1 MGKSASTLPAMVLTL
16 LIITTV
22 AGTSLGFIY
31 KLTQT
36 PIAEAAVLKQQEAIR
51 MVVPEFDNDPASEM
65 YELTS
70 EEGFVLKVFPAKKDG
85 ECIGAAIESV
95 TNLGFSG
102 EIKIMVGLE
111 PDGTIIDYQILEHKE
126 TPGLGT
132 KMVDWFKPAADGPEE
147 KSRSAFFDSLFGIKA
162 ADDEGGEDSQSILG
176 KNPGRINMTVKQD
189 GGEVDAITAATIT
202 SRAFLHA
209 VEVAYKTFTGQSDCA
224 SGATHLNEE
233 AAEKQS
239 TEVAEETVEQ

>member
-1 MGKSASTLPAMVLTL
+1 
-16 LIITTV
+16 
-22 AGTSLGFIY
+22 
-31 KLTQT
+31 
-36 PIAEAAVLKQQEAIR
+36 

-132 KMVDWFKPAADGPEE
+132 KMVDWFKPAADGAEE
-147 KSRSAFFDSLFGIKA
+147 KSRSAFFDQLFGIKA
-162 ADDEGGEDSQSILG
+162 AEGDGGENGQSILG

>member
-16 LIITTV
+16 LIITAV

-70 EEGFVLKVFPAKKDG
+70 EEGFTLKVFPAKKDG
-85 ECIGAAIESV
+85 QCIAAAIESV
-95 TNLGFSG
+95 SNRGFGG
-102 EIKIMVGLE
+102 EVKIMVGLE

-132 KMVDWFKPAADGPEE
+132 KMVDWFKPVAAGAEE
-147 KSRSAFFDSLFGIKA
+147 KSRSAFFDQLFGIKA
-162 ADDEGGEDSQSILG
+162 AEGDGGENGQSILG
-176 KNPGRINMTVKQD
+176 KNPGQINMTVKQD

-209 VEVAYKTFTGQSDCA
+209 VAVAYTTFTHNTDCE
-224 SGATHLNEE
+224 SGATKIEE
-233 AAEKQS
+233 APTREGAEQ
-239 TEVAEETVEQ
+239 

>member
-16 LIITTV
+16 LIITAV
-22 AGTSLGFIY
+22 AGTSLGFIF
-31 KLTQT
+31 KMTKG
-36 PIAEAAVLKQQEAIR
+36 PIEASAQQKQQEAIQLV
-51 MVVPEFDNDPASEM
+51 MPGFDNDPVAEM

-95 TNLGFSG
+95 TNRGFSG

-132 KMVDWFKPAADGPEE
+132 KMVDWFKPGTAGAEE
-147 KSRSAFFDSLFGIKA
+147 ESRSAFFDQLFGIKA
-162 ADDEGGEDSQSILG
+162 AEGDGGENGQSILG
-176 KNPGRINMTVKQD
+176 KNPGQINMTVKQD

-209 VEVAYKTFTGQSDCA
+209 VAVAYTTFTHNTDCE
-224 SGATHLNEE
+224 SGATKIEE
-233 AAEKQS
+233 APTREGAEQ
-239 TEVAEETVEQ
+239 